1 MSPSYDSIII
11 IVIINIIIVIVII
24 NLLIL
29 VVVSLVCI
37 RLDRECEEVEPGL
50 VADEQGQGAVP
61 PISRVGHSVLKED
74 PGLADPGEAAGS
86 DGTETNDVFG
96 LGSPCRAGAPG
107 WSDPPL
113 RGQTNQPDLSN
124 WKWSSPQA
132 HLES

>member
-61 PISRVGHSVLKED
+61 PIPRVSHRILEEY
-74 PGLADPGEAAGS
+74 PRLADPEKILKYTKKHTNPFTKKLHSHFPVSIDQSCDIFRPMSGS
-86 DGTETNDVFG
+86 WEEFND
-96 LGSPCRAGAPG
+96 P
-107 WSDPPL
+107 
-113 RGQTNQPDLSN
+113 
-124 WKWSSPQA
+124 
-132 HLES
+132 